1 MTSADKLSEQLQNLW
16 QKHLPLMQSRV
27 ATIRVAIDALRQNR
41 LTQEIRATAK
51 EAAHKLA
58 GSLGTFG
65 LESASRDAL
74 EIERLL
80 TNNVGDRGNG
90 ALLDQYLTQIKHAI
104 DSRGR

>member
-41 LTQEIRATAK
+41 PTQEIREAK

-65 LESASRDAL
+65 LENASRNAL

-80 TNNVGDRGNG
+80 TNNVGDRDNG
-90 ALLDQYLTQIKHAI
+90 ALLDHHLTQIKQAI